1 MTSDSVESKELYLV
15 APSRFLGDRLS
26 SYAKKFGFTYGIYRE
41 PQDPEIITS
50 REDIIFEGAGLTA
63 TYEITSQNNERPKG
77 RFVKF
82 AYNLVEPSGM
92 STFNF
97 QKLLSNMTAIKIR
110 VTFLDNRQFAID
122 DILLESTQYISLNSL
137 EQVTW
142 KEKCQCQVGYS
153 GDQCE
158 RCSPGFTR
166 ETVDSGALGK

>member
-1 MTSDSVESKELYLV
+1 MTSDSVESKALYLV

-41 PQDPEIITS
+41 PEDPAIITS

-97 QKLLSNMTAIKIR
+97 QKLLSDLTAIKIR

-122 DILLESTQYISLNSL
+122 DILLESTQYISLNSP

-166 ETVDSGALGK
+166 ETVGSGALGK

>member
-1 MTSDSVESKELYLV
+1 MTSDSADSKALYLV
-15 APSRFLGDRLS
+15 APQRFLGDRLS

-41 PQDPEIITS
+41 PSDPEIVTS

-63 TYEITSQNNERPKG
+63 TYEITAQNNERPKG

-82 AYNLVEPSGM
+82 NYRMLEPSGM

-97 QKLLSNMTAIKIR
+97 QKLLSDLTAIKIR

-122 DILLESTQYISLNSL
+122 DVLLESTQYISLSSPQ
-137 EQVTW
+137 QVSW

-153 GDQCE
+153 GEQCE

-166 ETVDSGALGK
+166 ENVGSGALGK